1 MAPGRSAEAGA
12 GAPGAV
18 LDIVLFRSGAAVC
31 GIEARHVGASR
42 LGAIGDEAP
51 ATIESVLG
59 LAPVGRRAPV
69 RLALRAA
76 GGMREVLADGP
87 LELLRVEV
95 ADIVPLPPL
104 IEAMKRSAT
113 LKGLAVAG
121 GRVLALFGPAEGRA
135 GF

>member
-1 MAPGRSAEAGA
+1 MGPGV
-12 GAPGAV
+12 PGAA
-18 LDIVLFRSGAAVC
+18 LDVVLFRSGAALC

-42 LGAIGDEAP
+42 HRGADGDAP

-59 LAPVGRRAPV
+59 LAPARPRAPV
-69 RLALRAA
+69 RLMLRAA

-113 LKGLAVAG
+113 LKGLAVVG
-121 GRVLALFGPAEGRA
+121 DRVLALFGPAYGGA

>member
-1 MAPGRSAEAGA
+1 M
-12 GAPGAV
+12 
-18 LDIVLFRSGAAVC
+18 LDIVLFRSGPAVC
-31 GIEARHVGASR
+31 GIEARHVGTSR
-42 LGAIGDEAP
+42 LCVAGDEAP

-59 LAPVGRRAPV
+59 LAPVRPRAPV

-95 ADIVPLPPL
+95 TDIVPLPPL
-104 IEAMKRSAT
+104 IEAMKRSTT

-121 GRVLALFGPAEGRA
+121 DRVLALFGPADGGA